1 MFSDQVIFVV
11 IKSPQLG
18 EIVVNNFRKE
28 EGISLVHGNHGT
40 FELRYGIVHQLS
52 FV

>member
-18 EIVVNNFRKE
+18 KILVNDFRNE
-28 EGISLVHGNHGT
+28 EGIRLVHVNHGT
-40 FELRYGIVHQLS
+40 LELRYGIVHQLS
-52 FV
+52 FF